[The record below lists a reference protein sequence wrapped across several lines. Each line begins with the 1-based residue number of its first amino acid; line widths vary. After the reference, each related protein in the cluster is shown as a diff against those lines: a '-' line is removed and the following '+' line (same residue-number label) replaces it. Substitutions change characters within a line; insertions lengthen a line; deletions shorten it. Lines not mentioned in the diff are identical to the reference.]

1 MMPQCTFRRRD
12 EPYGKGSLHA
22 DLLEVTFRTRRRAAR
37 INEGE
42 KSKHNAYTKIL
53 QKHHA
58 VEEERETRVWK
69 LLPKILSIDLQV
81 CSPKQKKNIHLSAN
95 ILPLM
100 NC

>member
-12 EPYGKGSLHA
+12 EPYGKGSLYA

-42 KSKHNAYTKIL
+42 KSRHNAYTKIL

-58 VEEERETRVWK
+58 VEEERKTRV
-69 LLPKILSIDLQV
+69 
-81 CSPKQKKNIHLSAN
+81 
-95 ILPLM
+95 
-100 NC
+100 